1 MEVRMSKHVLRG
13 LAVTLTFVIMMMLTA
28 APVSAFDARSGDTVT
43 VGSREVVDDD
53 LYVGAATVIIDGTV
67 NGDLWATGYTIT
79 VNGAVNGSVMAAA
92 YMINIGGDIGHAVRV
107 AGQTI
112 DITGNVDGDLMVFA
126 AAVNVASTATV
137 KGDLLVGAENVR
149 IDGLI
154 EGDIKGGASE
164 VTIGNGV
171 KGNVELEVDSL
182 TILSTANIEGD
193 LTYTSEKE
201 ADIQAGAQI
210 SGATTHNLPPPVE
223 AEPAIPAPLA
233 PFFGILGKVIGFL
246 MALVTGLV
254 IILIAPRRLTA
265 IAESIRTR
273 PGASA
278 AWGALVLFVTPI
290 AAILVCLTIVGIPL
304 GLIALALWGIG
315 LYLAQIP
322 VGLLIGLLI
331 IRRFRGMQRKGIMIG
346 ALALGLA
353 ILALLGLIPYLGF
366 FIGLAVALFAFGA
379 VVVSE
384 RRRRAEAREA
394 ASD

>member
-1 MEVRMSKHVLRG
+1 MSKHVLRG
-13 LAVTLTFVIMMMLTA
+13 LAVILTFMIAMILTA
-28 APVSAFDARSGDTVT
+28 APVLAFDARSADTVT
-43 VGSREVVDDD
+43 VGSGEVVDDD
-53 LYVGAATVIIDGTV
+53 LYVGAATVIIDGVV

-92 YMINIGGDIGHAVRV
+92 YMISIDGDIGHAVRV

-112 DITGNVDGDLMVFA
+112 SISGNVNGDLMAFGAV
-126 AAVNVASTATV
+126 VNVASTATV
-137 KGDLLVGAENVR
+137 KGDLLVGAENVY

-154 EGDIKGGASE
+154 EGDIKGSGTE

-193 LTYTSEKE
+193 LTYTSEEE
-201 ADIQAGAQI
+201 ADIQSGAQI
-210 SGATTHNLPPPVE
+210 GGATTHNLPPVKEEQPV
-223 AEPAIPAPLA
+223 
-233 PFFGILGKVIGFL
+233 PFPFSLFSGILSKVIGFL

-254 IILIAPRRLTA
+254 IILIAPRRLTS

-278 AWGALVLFVTPI
+278 GWGALVVLVTPI

-322 VGLLIGLLI
+322 VGLLIGRLI
-331 IRRFRGMQRKGIMIG
+331 IGRFRGVERRGIMIA
-346 ALALGLA
+346 ALALGLV

-366 FIGLAVALFAFGA
+366 FIGLAVALFGLGA

-394 ASD
+394 TSS